1 MVTTVGSPRPY
12 SYKLVPA
19 NHIIRSFSMGSGA
32 HAGAFRNPGDCHT
45 MTICGPR
52 RCWHPCLVVSLNGCW
67 RLPCRLWLCGSEERV
82 RNRCLPLV
90 LVVRDRSLRDQVERT
105 PVGIK
110 GPAGANKPQNFSC
123 PAMQLSFFITFPRF
137 LSPCC
142 APAQNAPRYHRLAM
156 LTVSCQ
162 GILDHM
168 DESGV
173 YNESD
178 LAPFHRRLAELR

>member
-1 MVTTVGSPRPY
+1 MAVG
-12 SYKLVPA
+12 
-19 NHIIRSFSMGSGA
+19 
-32 HAGAFRNPGDCHT
+32 T
-45 MTICGPR
+45 
-52 RCWHPCLVVSLNGCW
+52 
-67 RLPCRLWLCGSEERV
+67 
-82 RNRCLPLV
+82 
-90 LVVRDRSLRDQVERT
+90 LRDE
-105 PVGIK
+105 VGRDTSGYK
-110 GPAGANKPQNFSC
+110 EALRVCEHTTNFLPAC
-123 PAMQLSFFITFPRF
+123 LCAMQLSFFITFPRI